1 MTNESSP
8 PAEFPV
14 ACIACDE
21 ENRQGSVRCARC
33 GAELP
38 LVGGAPIDRELRG
51 FNKAQSELSEKLQRE
66 RRKTVMIDILLSGG
80 SEFKPR

>member
-8 PAEFPV
+8 PAELRV
-14 ACIACDE
+14 VCDACDE
-21 ENRQGSVRCARC
+21 ENRRGSVRCARC

-38 LVGGAPIDRELRG
+38 TVEGAAIDRELRG
-51 FNKAQSELSEKLQRE
+51 FNNARAELSQKLQRE
-66 RRKTVMIDILLSGG
+66 RRKTVMIDILLSGA